1 VELSQAIQTGG
12 IAAVLAFVLIRLE
25 GRMAE
30 NTRAI
35 NELTLKIGLMLDR
48 TVRATER
55 VAAVLEKPP
64 PAP

>member
-1 VELSQAIQTGG
+1 
-12 IAAVLAFVLIRLE
+12 
-25 GRMAE
+25 MAE